1 MNAMNAVNNGHLC
14 VIDGSN
20 MIHRAWAM
28 GKPRQREHDGMEVG
42 ATWLFTQMIVK
53 LLRRMND
60 GNLTPTHVAIFFDP
74 ARENIWRRDILATYK
89 AHRPD
94 MDPLFAAQI
103 PLMKEFCAAI
113 GLAEETA
120 PRHEADDMI
129 GAYTEVAAARGDRVS
144 IVSTDKDLMQ
154 LVRPR
159 VMQVNPVT
167 NVWFNEARVVDKF
180 EVPVALIGDYL
191 ALAGDSSDGVPG
203 APGIGAKSASALL
216 NDFGGLEE
224 ILNRTEEIEKKSWRR
239 IIGENVEQI
248 KLSRRLV
255 ALDSFGVE
263 RALSDADMIAP
274 VYTFPD
280 TAEAWRLS
288 ELT

>member
-74 ARENIWRRDILATYK
+74 ARESSWRRDILATYK

-120 PRHEADDMI
+120 ARHEADDMI

-216 NDFGGLEE
+216 NTFGGLEE
-224 ILNRTEEIEKKSWRR
+224 ILSRAEEIEKKSWRR

-263 RALSDADMIAP
+263 RALSDTDMIAP